1 MTPADLLSLLLL
13 GMAASLGVAVLA
25 GDLLAFG
32 EDPLD
37 LEADERNERCGSCT
51 PTP

>member
-1 MTPADLLSLLLL
+1 MTPTDLLTLVLL
-13 GMAASLGVAVLA
+13 GMAASLGVAVLV

-37 LEADERNERCGSCT
+37 LEADERSGSCT
-51 PTP
+51 PTS

>member
-1 MTPADLLSLLLL
+1 MTPADILSLVLL

-32 EDPLD
+32 EDR
-37 LEADERNERCGSCT
+37 LEIESDERNERSGSCT
-51 PTP
+51 S